1 MPGGGNAP
9 EGETKVQFHIDEL
22 KLLVCHETQ
31 LAIYDASKM
40 QLIHQVRSLFQFSNV

>member
-9 EGETKVQFHIDEL
+9 AGDTKVQFHIDQV

-31 LAIYDASKM
+31 IAIYDALKM
-40 QLIHQVRSLFQFSNV
+40 ELIRRVS